1 MLKVVKKRD
10 LLIEALGVPDNLP
23 KTAREIYLAIMRN
36 ISPSYDFQKL
46 NGLNIVIDGNY
57 RIGDYIFDK
66 FNFNLDIERSNE
78 FNLLSMGSGT
88 ELKMNKDIKSDV
100 GKIGNERNRY
110 FQTGTDL
117 RKNNPY
123 GFDLSVTFSG
133 PYQLRGEHILKYFII
148 ERNKVIKIIGHELMH
163 LYDFYKNKRKDLGKQ
178 VKGILSQQE
187 LRINIHAFNKF
198 KQILYFVNANENI
211 VRMSEI
217 GTSIV
222 DGDITKKDFENL
234 LSKDDT
240 VQILRNIKNYSFSEF
255 RNDLLKDKIT
265 IIKFLHAE
273 NFIPYDFA
281 VYLASNDNEFLEIA
295 MDLFRKIIIDGE
307 MDIFNSL
314 LNSSNYTDDEK
325 EEVMARYKRETF
337 KKAKNSQEYFEKTIK
352 SFNFEAEKVLRKIFK
367 LYAMTK
373 DVPNSKLPKA
383 MKRMKTES
391 KWINMDHWD
400 TFIKSQKNKDN
411 MQSKDGITKGYIY

>member
-1 MLKVVKKRD
+1 MTRIISKRD
-10 LLIEALGVPDNLP
+10 LLNEALGVPDNLP
-23 KTAREIYLAIMRN
+23 KTAREIYSAIMRN

-46 NGLNIVIDGNY
+46 NGLNLLIDGNY
-57 RIGDYIFDK
+57 RIGDYSFNK
-66 FNFNLDIERSNE
+66 FNFDLNIERSNE

-88 ELKMNKDIKSDV
+88 ELKMGKDVKSNV
-100 GKIGNERNRY
+100 GKIGNERNTY
-110 FQTGTDL
+110 FQTATDL

-123 GFDLSVTFSG
+123 GFDLSITFSG
-133 PYQLRGEHILKYFII
+133 PYQLRGEHILKYFILEKSKI
-148 ERNKVIKIIGHELMH
+148 IKIIGHELMH
-163 LYDFYKNKRKDLGKQ
+163 LYDFYKNKKKDLGKQ
-178 VKGILSQQE
+178 VRGILSQQE

-198 KQILYFVNANENI
+198 KQILYFVNSNENI

-240 VQILRNIKNYSFSEF
+240 VQILRNIKDYSFSEF
-255 RNDLLKDKIT
+255 RNDLLKDKIA
-265 IIKFLHAE
+265 IIKFLHGE
-273 NFIPYDFA
+273 NFIPYNLA
-281 VYLASNDNEFLEIA
+281 VYLASNNNEFLEIA

-307 MDIFNSL
+307 IDIFNSL

-325 EEVMARYKRETF
+325 EEVLARHKRQTF
-337 KKAKNSQEYFEKTIK
+337 KNAKNSQEYFEKTIK

-367 LYAMTK
+367 LYAMAK
-373 DVPNSKLPKA
+373 DVPNPKIPNV
-383 MKRMKTES
+383 MKKMKTES

-400 TFIKSQKNKDN
+400 TFMKSQKNKGN